1 MSGSKRT
8 IQSSINDTL
17 ERRADKPAIGFA
29 NIKGEIDWLTT
40 AGFHRESGKQAAWL
54 QGIGLEQGDAA
65 VLVTGDQ
72 RFAATT
78 VCGILQLGAVPL
90 LVAPPAI
97 QGVNSNLENVI
108 RHVVGLTG
116 AKMVLLPPEMQPAAA
131 PIAAQYPNT
140 IPVVGSPGE
149 DVKAPA
155 EPKIV
160 VPDAGKTA
168 ALQLTSGTTG
178 FPRVCVWRHEQ
189 LLAAIDGMTAAMQ
202 LTEEEIHANWTPLYH
217 DMGLV
222 NNFLLCLIRGIPLVL
237 INPLDFIRRPVLW
250 LQVLHDARA
259 TMTWAPNFG
268 YAVAAQRIREQELEG
283 IRLDHV
289 KGFWNAGEKVH
300 IATYEEF
307 YWRFKGQGLRWES
320 LKANFGCAENVGG
333 ATFTGMD
340 EAVLVERLQAAPMY
354 EERQA
359 IIADDSYDGP
369 TERVVSTGR
378 GHPALKVHILE
389 EDGSAL
395 PEGSIGEVALESPS
409 RLIEFMGQPDESAE
423 VIKGAYVLTGDLGYL
438 RGEELFWVGRK
449 KERINLA
456 GVKHDPS
463 DFEALLNNI
472 EGLRKGCFAA
482 FGVED
487 ESIGTQRLYIV
498 CEVVD
503 GVERPLIDICN
514 EIRQGVATR
523 LGVTVAEVALVAK
536 GLLTKTSSGK
546 RRHLHFRDLY
556 LKGEIDLLQ
565 RVSGAAGR

>member
-1 MSGSKRT
+1 MSSAEPT
-8 IQSSINDTL
+8 IQSAFNDML

-40 AGFHRESGKQAAWL
+40 AGFHRESAIRAAWL
-54 QGIGLEQGDAA
+54 QGIGLEQGDRA

-72 RFAATT
+72 RVAATT

-116 AKMVLLPPEMQPAAA
+116 AKMVLLPPEMEPAAPA
-131 PIAAQYPNT
+131 IAEQYPGT
-140 IPVVGSPGE
+140 IPVFGSPGDE
-149 DVKAPA
+149 VEAPDVPA
-155 EPKIV
+155 IV
-160 VPDAGKTA
+160 VPDAGTTA

-178 FPRVCVWRHEQ
+178 FPRVCVWRHANV
-189 LLAAIDGMTAAMQ
+189 LAAIDGMTAAMR
-202 LTEEEIHANWTPLYH
+202 LTEAEVHANWTPLYH

-250 LQVLHDARA
+250 LQVIHEARA

-268 YAVAAQRIREQELEG
+268 YAVAAQRIKEQELEG
-283 IRLDHV
+283 IRLGHV

-300 IATYEEF
+300 IATYEQFFE
-307 YWRFKGQGLRWES
+307 RFRGAGLRWES

-333 ATFTGMD
+333 ATFTGID
-340 EAVLVERLQAAPMY
+340 EPMVVETIQSTPLY
-354 EERQA
+354 EQRQA
-359 IIADDSYDGP
+359 IIAGDSYEGA

-378 GHPALKVHILE
+378 GHPFLKTLILD
-389 EDGSAL
+389 EDGSPL
-395 PEGSIGEVALESPS
+395 PEGSIGEVALDSPS
-409 RLIEFMGQPDESAE
+409 HLVEFMGQPDESAE
-423 VIKGAYVLTGDLGYL
+423 VIKLDYVLTGDLGYL

-449 KERINLA
+449 RERINLA

-463 DFEALLNNI
+463 DFEELLNGI
-472 EGLRKGCFAA
+472 AGLRKGCFAA
-482 FGVED
+482 FGIED
-487 ESIGTQRLYIV
+487 KSIGTQRLYLV
-498 CEVVD
+498 CEVTKDVQ
-503 GVERPLIDICN
+503 RPLAEICN

-523 LGVTVAEVALVAK
+523 HGVTVAEVALVEK

-556 LKGEIDLLQ
+556 LSGEIEFLQ
-565 RVSGAAGR
+565 KA

>member
-1 MSGSKRT
+1 MSGSKPT

-40 AGFHRESGKQAAWL
+40 AGFHRESSVKAAWL
-54 QGIGLEQGDAA
+54 RDLGLEQGDRA

-116 AKMVLLPPEMQPAAA
+116 AKMVLLPPEMKPAAPA
-131 PIAAQYPNT
+131 IAEQYPNT
-140 IPVVGSPGE
+140 IPVVGPPGDDIE
-149 DVKAPA
+149 APT
-155 EPKIV
+155 EPTIV
-160 VPDAGKTA
+160 VPDADVTA

-178 FPRVCVWRHEQ
+178 FPRVCVWRHANV
-189 LLAAIDGMTAAMQ
+189 LAAIEGMRAAMR
-202 LTEEEIHANWTPLYH
+202 LTEEETHANWTPLYH

-222 NNFLLCLIRGIPLVL
+222 NNFLLCLISGIPLVL

-250 LQVLHDARA
+250 LQVMHDARA

-268 YAVAAQRIREQELEG
+268 YAVAAQRIREEELEG
-283 IRLDHV
+283 IRLDHA

-300 IATYEEF
+300 IATFEEF
-307 YWRFKGQGLRWES
+307 HERFKGIGLRWES

-340 EAVLVERLQAAPMY
+340 EAVLVERLQSAPMY
-354 EERQA
+354 EERKA
-359 IIADDSYDGP
+359 IIADDSYEGA
-369 TERVVSTGR
+369 TERVVSTGI
-378 GHPALKVHILE
+378 GHPFLKTLILD
-389 EDGSAL
+389 EDGAPL
-395 PEGSIGEVALESPS
+395 PEGVIGEVALDSPS
-409 RLIEFMGQPDESAE
+409 HLVEFMGQPEESAE
-423 VIKGAYVLTGDLGYL
+423 VIKGGYVLTGDLGYL

-449 KERINLA
+449 RERINLA

-463 DFEALLNNI
+463 DFEALLNEI
-472 EGLRKGCFAA
+472 DGLRKGCFAA

-487 ESIGTQRLYIV
+487 KNIGTQRLYIV

-503 GVERPLIDICN
+503 GIERPLIEICN
-514 EIRQGVATR
+514 EIRQGVATK
-523 LGVTVAEVALVAK
+523 LGVTVTEVALVEK

-556 LKGEIDLLQ
+556 LSGDIEFLQ
-565 RVSGAAGR
+565 KA

>member
-1 MSGSKRT
+1 MSAAKPT
-8 IQSSINDTL
+8 IQSAFSDTL

-40 AGFHRESGKQAAWL
+40 AGFHHESAIKATWL
-54 QGIGLEQGDAA
+54 HGLGLEQGESA

-72 RFAATT
+72 RFAATS

-116 AKMVLLPPEMQPAAA
+116 AKMVLLPPEMEPAAPA
-131 PIAAQYPNT
+131 IAAQYPDT
-140 IPVVGSPGE
+140 IPVVGPPGE
-149 DVKAPA
+149 DVAGPA
-155 EPKIV
+155 DPTIV
-160 VPDAGKTA
+160 VPDAGATA

-178 FPRVCVWRHEQ
+178 FPRVCVWRHAKV
-189 LLAAIDGMTAAMQ
+189 LAAIDGMTAAMR

-250 LQVLHDARA
+250 LQVMHEARA

-300 IATYEEF
+300 IATFEEF
-307 YWRFKGQGLRWES
+307 HERFKGIGLRWEA

-340 EAVLVERLQAAPMY
+340 EAVLVERLQSAPLY
-354 EERQA
+354 EQRQA

-378 GHPALKVHILE
+378 GHPSLKTHILH
-389 EDGSAL
+389 EDGSRL
-395 PEGSIGEVALESPS
+395 PDGTIGEVALESPS
-409 RLIEFMGQPDESAE
+409 RLIEFMGQPEESAE
-423 VIKGAYVLTGDLGYL
+423 VIKQSYVLTGDLGYL
-438 RGEELFWVGRK
+438 RGAELFWVGRK
-449 KERINLA
+449 RERINLA

-463 DFEALLNNI
+463 DFEALLNEI

-487 ESIGTQRLYIV
+487 TSIGTQRLYIV
-498 CEVVD
+498 CEVTA
-503 GVERPLIDICN
+503 GVERPLVDICN

-523 LGVTVAEVALVAK
+523 LGVTVAEVALVEK

-556 LKGEIDLLQ
+556 LSGQIEFLQ
-565 RVSGAAGR
+565 KA